1 MKNAKLILALGLVA
15 LIVIFSIQNAEE
27 LQVRFL
33 FWSITTR
40 RVFVLFG
47 VLAIGIILGW
57 LWRAHSDARSEMKAE
72 IKDQE

>member
-1 MKNAKLILALGLVA
+1 MKNMRLILSLA
-15 LIVIFSIQNAEE
+15 LIAVIVVFSIQNAEE

-33 FWSITTR
+33 FWSLTTR

-57 LWRAHSDARSEMKAE
+57 IMRAHVDTRSRNQAE
-72 IKDQE
+72 TLDP